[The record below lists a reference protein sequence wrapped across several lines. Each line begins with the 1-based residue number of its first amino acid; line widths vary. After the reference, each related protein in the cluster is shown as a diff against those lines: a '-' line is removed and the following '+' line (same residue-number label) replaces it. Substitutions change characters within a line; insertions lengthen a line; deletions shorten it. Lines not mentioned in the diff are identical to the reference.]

1 MTKAEPCGYN
11 LPGTG
16 SFSETL
22 NLKQAP
28 GAVMVDM
35 TRKKNAEEKKKGDE
49 GDVES
54 VKEGVRRRSTMVI
67 PTIQPKIP
75 NNI

>member
-1 MTKAEPCGYN
+1 
-11 LPGTG
+11 
-16 SFSETL
+16 
-22 NLKQAP
+22 
-28 GAVMVDM
+28 MVDM
-35 TRKKNAEEKKKGDE
+35 TRKESAEEKKKGDE
-49 GDVES
+49 DDVES

>member
-1 MTKAEPCGYN
+1 
-11 LPGTG
+11 
-16 SFSETL
+16 
-22 NLKQAP
+22 
-28 GAVMVDM
+28 MVDM
-35 TRKKNAEEKKKGDE
+35 TRKESAEKKKKGDE
-49 GDVES
+49 DDVES

>member
-1 MTKAEPCGYN
+1 
-11 LPGTG
+11 
-16 SFSETL
+16 
-22 NLKQAP
+22 
-28 GAVMVDM
+28 MVDM
-35 TRKKNAEEKKKGDE
+35 TRKENAEEKKGDE
-49 GDVES
+49 DDVES